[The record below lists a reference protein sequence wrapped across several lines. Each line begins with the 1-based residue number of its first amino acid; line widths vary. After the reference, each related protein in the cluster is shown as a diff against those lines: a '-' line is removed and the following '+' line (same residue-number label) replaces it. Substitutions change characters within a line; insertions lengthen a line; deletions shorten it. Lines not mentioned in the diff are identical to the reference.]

1 MVADI
6 FSVIYADLQLA
17 QAAEQMN
24 QQELLPIASL
34 SSTAAFSE
42 ILKGHQLP
50 SQMFIVEVGTYHQ
63 A

>member
-24 QQELLPIASL
+24 QQELLPIAS
-34 SSTAAFSE
+34 TAAFSE